1 MLRQGTGELQLG
13 YLQELGSF
21 SGGDS
26 SLTKQLQSYQL
37 PLAVSPV
44 APVDCPT
51 PPANR
56 VAIPRILS
64 TCSLRSLPPAT
75 RKAQHLPDRDRLA
88 VSILWSNQIPD
99 SPLETKRPRRRGRCL
114 GKQCAAGD

>member
-44 APVDCPT
+44 APVDCP
-51 PPANR
+51 PPPSKSRGNSKDTVNVL
-56 VAIPRILS
+56 VAFFAS
-64 TCSLRSLPPAT
+64 S
-75 RKAQHLPDRDRLA
+75 D
-88 VSILWSNQIPD
+88 
-99 SPLETKRPRRRGRCL
+99 
-114 GKQCAAGD
+114 